1 MKKTNEFKPTPRVIK
16 EDPIA
21 HFPQKGASIFGGEQG
36 IQYRENVLS
45 ERDKLINAL
54 NEFKGNAKNIDF
66 LKGDIAEY
74 YHAGTYNI
82 NAAQKGSVVRA
93 EVPRST
99 EFGSP
104 DIIINGKGY
113 QLKYYK
119 NGKATA
125 RAQATSFEQAAKNP
139 NTAAG
144 AEKLLDVGQAAPGDP
159 VYGGQTRIVPED
171 QLDDAKEAL
180 EKMIAKENAA
190 RPEQAERYQDTLDNI
205 TDRIEE
211 NGNTSTPLSEPQA
224 KDIAAKAKDGEVTPE
239 NIGVTDADVI
249 KMDYVIRN
257 AAKAGLVAA
266 GVSAGISLVVNLV
279 QKYRLEHKTISDYTE
294 EDWKELFGSTLFQA
308 GAAGISATAL
318 SVVGSYSKCA
328 VPGVSALLMATFGVA
343 SLVPDYVEHKITK
356 EEFIIGAEMACL
368 DAAITLLGSVVGQ
381 MVIPVPALGGILGA
395 LAASIAWSIVKE
407 LWGDEL
413 EELLT
418 AINESIEKMLN
429 AVKEFFEEIWEKII
443 AFFKDIAEHVNLLLD
458 EDFNY
463 NLRHTYKKYVKDT
476 EYRMNSQKIRA
487 VKEQS
492 YKMEVVYEAD

>member
-1 MKKTNEFKPTPRVIK
+1 
-16 EDPIA
+16 
-21 HFPQKGASIFGGEQG
+21 
-36 IQYRENVLS
+36 
-45 ERDKLINAL
+45 
-54 NEFKGNAKNIDF
+54 
-66 LKGDIAEY
+66 
-74 YHAGTYNI
+74 
-82 NAAQKGSVVRA
+82 
-93 EVPRST
+93 
-99 EFGSP
+99 
-104 DIIINGKGY
+104 
-113 QLKYYK
+113 
-119 NGKATA
+119 
-125 RAQATSFEQAAKNP
+125 
-139 NTAAG
+139 
-144 AEKLLDVGQAAPGDP
+144 
-159 VYGGQTRIVPED
+159 
-171 QLDDAKEAL
+171 
-180 EKMIAKENAA
+180 
-190 RPEQAERYQDTLDNI
+190 
-205 TDRIEE
+205 
-211 NGNTSTPLSEPQA
+211 
-224 KDIAAKAKDGEVTPE
+224 
-239 NIGVTDADVI
+239 
-249 KMDYVIRN
+249 
-257 AAKAGLVAA
+257 
-266 GVSAGISLVVNLV
+266 
-279 QKYRLEHKTISDYTE
+279 
-294 EDWKELFGSTLFQA
+294 LFQA